1 MNFPQRGR
9 LRWQRR
15 HFRLQSNPIYTIIC
29 HTGMPKTLTPYQNI
43 LIIKPGAVGDLLQMT
58 PVIRA
63 LKAYSPDAKISV
75 LVGSEIT
82 AALLKNDPR
91 ISETVIFERNGA
103 HRSLSSRLA
112 LWSYLHTKGYDLV
125 LNYQRSNLKTWF
137 LASAALPCRVL
148 VYHKAKNRTVH
159 AVVNYLETLMPL
171 GISSA
176 DLDLELFLDDEARA
190 YAQDLFSSLG
200 LDGKT
205 VIALNPGATHAVNR
219 WSASHFA
226 ELADLISE
234 QLHAC
239 PLIIGGPDDVPLAD
253 EIVSRSRAKPVSLAG
268 RTSLLQLGAV
278 LEKCA
283 LLVSGD
289 TGPLH
294 LATAVGTSVIGL
306 FGAADPMR
314 TGPVGKG
321 HRVIQACRV
330 PCVPCRSRRCG
341 NQNYL
346 ECMESI
352 TAREVA
358 DVAAGML
365 RRTSDPR
372 SDR

>member
-1 MNFPQRGR
+1 MQR
-9 LRWQRR
+9 
-15 HFRLQSNPIYTIIC
+15 
-29 HTGMPKTLTPYQNI
+29 TLIPYQNI

-63 LKAYSPDAKISV
+63 LTACSPKAKISM

-82 AALLKNDPR
+82 AALFRNDPR
-91 ISETVIFERNGA
+91 ISETVIFERDGR

-112 LWSYLHTKGYDLV
+112 LWKYLHDKGYDLV

-148 VYHKAKNRTVH
+148 IYHKAKNRNVH

-171 GISSA
+171 GLTPA

-190 YAQDLFSSLG
+190 FARNFFSSQG

-219 WSASHFA
+219 WPTSRFA
-226 ELADLISE
+226 ELADLITE
-234 QLHAC
+234 QSHAF

-253 EIVSRSRAKPVSLAG
+253 EIVARTRAKPVSIAG

-278 LEKCA
+278 LEKCT

-294 LATAVGTSVIGL
+294 LATAAGTKVIGL
-306 FGAADPMR
+306 FGAADPGR

-321 HRVIQACRV
+321 HRVIQAGKV

-346 ECMESI
+346 ECMKSI

-358 DVAAGML
+358 DAAAELL
-365 RRTSDPR
+365 REKVSL
-372 SDR
+372 

>member
-1 MNFPQRGR
+1 MQR
-9 LRWQRR
+9 
-15 HFRLQSNPIYTIIC
+15 SSA
-29 HTGMPKTLTPYQNI
+29 PYQNI

-63 LKAYSPDAKISV
+63 LKAYSPESKISL

-82 AALLKNDPR
+82 AALFKNDRR
-91 ISETVIFERNGA
+91 IAETIIFERDGR
-103 HRSLSSRLA
+103 HRSLSSRLS
-112 LWSYLHTKGYDLV
+112 LWKYLRAKGYDLV

-137 LASAALPCRVL
+137 LASAAFPCRVL
-148 VYHKAKNRTVH
+148 VYHKAENRTVH

-171 GISSA
+171 GLA
-176 DLDLELFLDDEARA
+176 PADLDLDLELVLDDDVRAHARD
-190 YAQDLFSSLG
+190 YFSSQD

-219 WSASHFA
+219 WPTNRFA
-226 ELADLISE
+226 ELADLIID

-253 EIVSRSRAKPVSLAG
+253 EIVARSRAKPLSLAG
-268 RTSLLQLGAV
+268 KTSLLQLGAI
-278 LEKCA
+278 LERCN

-294 LATAVGTSVIGL
+294 LATAVGTKAVAL
-306 FGAADPMR
+306 FGAADPVR
-314 TGPVGKG
+314 TGPLGKG
-321 HRVIQACRV
+321 HRVIQAGGV
-330 PCVPCRSRRCG
+330 SCVPCRSRSCS

-346 ECMESI
+346 ECMENI

-358 DVAAGML
+358 DAAAETL
-365 RRTSDPR
+365 RNS
-372 SDR
+372 

>member
-1 MNFPQRGR
+1 MQ
-9 LRWQRR
+9 
-15 HFRLQSNPIYTIIC
+15 
-29 HTGMPKTLTPYQNI
+29 KTPTPYKNI

-63 LKAYSPDAKISV
+63 LKAFSPDAKISM

-82 AALLKNDPR
+82 AALFKNDPR
-91 ISETVIFERNGA
+91 ISETVIFERDGR
-103 HRSLSSRLA
+103 HRSLSSQLA
-112 LWSYLHTKGYDLV
+112 LWKHLHSKGYDLV
-125 LNYQRSNLKTWF
+125 LNFQRSNLKTWF
-137 LASAALPCRVL
+137 LASSAFPCRVL
-148 VYHKAKNRTVH
+148 VYHKAKDRSVH
-159 AVVNYLETLMPL
+159 AVVNYIETLMPL
-171 GISSA
+171 GVTPA

-190 YAQDLFSSLG
+190 SARDFFSSQG
-200 LDGKT
+200 LEGKT

-219 WSASHFA
+219 WPAIRFA
-226 ELADLISE
+226 ELADLITD

-253 EIVSRSRAKPVSLAG
+253 EIMARSRAKPFSLAG

-278 LEKCA
+278 LEKCS

-294 LATAVGTSVIGL
+294 LATAAGTKVIGL
-306 FGAADPMR
+306 FGAADPGR

-321 HRVIQACRV
+321 HCVIQAKKV

-352 TAREVA
+352 SAREVA

-365 RRTSDPR
+365 RTI
-372 SDR
+372 